1 MGMSIDRARVTGTLV
16 PVLVSPA
23 GLQGYDKIRV
33 KYLKEGCTPSW
44 RNREGK
50 KKERN
55 LIRE

>member
-1 MGMSIDRARVTGTLV
+1 MSIDRARVTGTLV

-55 LIRE
+55 LIKE